1 MGGAPKDGT
10 THDLGQQG
18 DSAEQVSSV
27 IAAGEDADAPTI
39 SGAVKWFDATR
50 GFGFIVPDDEGMG
63 DVLLHFTVLR
73 EHGRRMLPEG
83 ARISCTVTE
92 GKRGLQ
98 ATRLISFDLSTA
110 VGVDVDE
117 RPSSQRVIRTN
128 PSDLT
133 GEASD
138 FETVVVKWFNRFKG
152 YGFLQRP
159 GTDED
164 IFVHMETMRAAGVV
178 EIEPDDHF
186 QARIAPSQRGL
197 IAIEVKQG

>member
-1 MGGAPKDGT
+1 MGGAPNDGT

-18 DSAEQVSSV
+18 NEIEQASSAI
-27 IAAGEDADAPTI
+27 IADENGDARVI

-50 GFGFIVPDDEGMG
+50 GFGFVVPDDADMG
-63 DVLLHFTVLR
+63 DVMLHFTILR

-83 ARISCTVTE
+83 TRLSCAVIE

-98 ATRLISFDLSTA
+98 ATHLISFDLSTA
-110 VGVDVDE
+110 IGVDVDE
-117 RPSSQRVIRTN
+117 RPSTQRVIRTN

-138 FETVVVKWFNRFKG
+138 FETVAVKWFNRFKG

-159 GTDED
+159 GTEED
-164 IFVHMETMRAAGVV
+164 IFVHMETMRAAGIV
-178 EIEPDDHF
+178 EIEPEDRF
-186 QARIAPSQRGL
+186 VARIAPSQRGL